1 MPRPDRLVRFLALP
15 VALAAL
21 LAVAAPAAAAP
32 GDWWQFGVTATNTSF
47 NPNETTIDDGNVA
60 RLRVAAEHLPVL
72 GQTGANAKVATAA
85 AVANGTAYV
94 NAYDFET
101 QAADLLAYDPQTL
114 AVRWRRSGV
123 GCERRSPTVHLGIVY
138 LGGSTCEHSSGDGA
152 VRAFDGATGAPLWA
166 YTGNEDVGS
175 VTATGGVVYFS
186 AWSSLA
192 ETSNDLLAVDAVTG
206 QQRWHVHPAE
216 ITGKPAVAGGRLY
229 VKRPGV
235 LEVRASATGALL
247 RSVPVGEAA
256 ASRTALVEPV
266 VAGGVVYTYGLEA
279 GAWKLFAV
287 DAGSGA
293 VRWSRALGGAPGE
306 AKPAVAYGKVFVHRP
321 GAVRAFDAATGAPRW
336 TTQVADDNPAFPA
349 SPAVANGLVFVGLQ
363 RGIAAFRQAGGA
375 LLWRSGTIGYRD
387 PVVAHGAVY
396 APGFLPQ
403 GGGNVAVVRVFRL
416 GP

>member
-1 MPRPDRLVRFLALP
+1 MRRPRRLVRLLTFP

-21 LAVAAPAAAAP
+21 LAIAAPAAAVP
-32 GDWWQFGVTATNTSF
+32 GDWWQFGYTATNTSF
-47 NPNETTIDDGNVA
+47 NPNETTINEGNVA
-60 RLRVAAEHLPVL
+60 RLRVAAEHFPVL
-72 GQTGANAKVATAA
+72 EQTGANAKVATAA

-101 QAADLLAYDPQTL
+101 QATELLAYDPQTL

-123 GCERRSPTVHLGIVY
+123 GCDGRSPTVHQGIVF
-138 LGGSTCEHSSGDGA
+138 LGGSTCEHSTADGA

-166 YTGNEDVGS
+166 YTGNENVGS

-186 AWSSLA
+186 AISSLA
-192 ETSNDLLAVDAVTG
+192 ESSNDLLAIDAVTG
-206 QQRWHVHPAE
+206 QERWHVHPAD
-216 ITGKPAVAGGRLY
+216 ITGKPAVAGSRLY

-247 RSVPVGEAA
+247 RSVPVGEEA

-279 GAWKLFAV
+279 GVWKLFAV
-287 DAGSGA
+287 DAGSGS
-293 VRWSRALGGAPGE
+293 VRWKRALGGSPEA

-321 GAVRAFDAATGAPRW
+321 GAVRAFDAATGSRRW
-336 TTQVADDNPAFPA
+336 TTQVTGDNSPFPA

-363 RGIAAFRQAGGA
+363 QGIAAFRQTGGA
-375 LLWRSGTIGYRD
+375 LLWRSGTIEYGD

-396 APGFLPQ
+396 APGFLTE
-403 GGGNVAVVRVFRL
+403 GGGSVAVVRVFRL
-416 GP
+416 G

>member
-1 MPRPDRLVRFLALP
+1 MRRAPRLIRLLTLP

-21 LAVAAPAAAAP
+21 LAVAAPAAAVP
-32 GDWWQFGVTATNTSF
+32 GDWWQFGYTATNTSF
-47 NPNETTIDDGNVA
+47 NPNETTIGEGNVA

-72 GQTGANAKVATAA
+72 EQTGANAKVATAA

-101 QAADLLAYDPQTL
+101 QATELLAYDPQTL
-114 AVRWRRSGV
+114 AVKWRRSGV
-123 GCERRSPTVHLGIVY
+123 GCDRRSPTVHQGIVY
-138 LGGSTCEHSSGDGA
+138 LGGSTCEHSTGDGA
-152 VRAFDGATGAPLWA
+152 VRAFDGATGALRWA

-192 ETSNDLLAVDAVTG
+192 ESSNDLLAIDAATG
-206 QQRWHVHPAE
+206 QERWHLHPAE

-235 LEVRASATGALL
+235 LEVRSSATGALL
-247 RSVPVGEAA
+247 RSVPVGEEA

-266 VAGGVVYTYGLEA
+266 VAGGMVYTYGLEA

-287 DAGSGA
+287 DASSGS
-293 VRWSRALGGAPGE
+293 VRWRRALGGSPEG

-321 GAVRAFDAATGAPRW
+321 GAVRAFDAGTGARRW
-336 TTQVADDNPAFPA
+336 TTQVAGDGSPFPA

-363 RGIAAFRQAGGA
+363 RGIAAFWQTGGA
-375 LLWRSGTIGYRD
+375 LLWRSGTIEYGD
-387 PVVAHGAVY
+387 PVIAHGAVY

-403 GGGNVAVVRVFRL
+403 GGGSVAVVRVFRL
-416 GP
+416 G